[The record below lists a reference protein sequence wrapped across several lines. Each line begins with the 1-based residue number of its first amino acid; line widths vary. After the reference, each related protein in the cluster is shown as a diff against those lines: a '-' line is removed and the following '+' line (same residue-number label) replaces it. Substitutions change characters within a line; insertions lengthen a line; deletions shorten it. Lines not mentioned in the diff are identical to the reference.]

1 MGLSEGGGLL
11 SIVIFLRALVDVAR
25 IVAQVLLTVHSC
37 LLLDRLGGTGAETT
51 GAKVLLLRVFDHDG
65 NRNLLRQ
72 FETSG
77 FSSPLLIHLDLS
89 EELLVDFSSHVIFVC
104 EKVRVR
110 ISARVVPHE
119 QFFCIGRVT
128 TARCHSLLAVEAIL
142 GHLKLLAS
150 LLLV

>member
-1 MGLSEGGGLL
+1 MGLSEGGSLL
-11 SIVIFLRALVDVAR
+11 SVVIFLRALVDVAR
-25 IVAQVLLTVHSC
+25 IVAQVLLTVHSS

-51 GAKVLLLRVFDHDG
+51 GAKVLLLRVFDHDC

-77 FSSPLLIHLDLS
+77 FSSPLLVHLDLS
-89 EELLVDFSSHVIFVC
+89 EKLLIYLSSHVIFVC
-104 EKVRVR
+104 EKIRVR

-119 QFFCIGRVT
+119 QFFSIGHVA

-142 GHLKLLAS
+142 GHLKPLAS

>member
-1 MGLSEGGGLL
+1 MGLSEGGRLL
-11 SIVIFLRALVDVAR
+11 SIVIFLRALVRIAR
-25 IVAQVLLTVHSC
+25 IIAQVLLTVHSS
-37 LLLDRLGGTGAETT
+37 LLLDRLGGSGAETT

-77 FSSPLLIHLDLS
+77 FSSPLLVHLDLS

-110 ISARVVPHE
+110 NGARIVPHE
-119 QFFCIGRVT
+119 QFFGKGHVAT
-128 TARCHSLLAVEAIL
+128 VRCHSLLAVEAIL